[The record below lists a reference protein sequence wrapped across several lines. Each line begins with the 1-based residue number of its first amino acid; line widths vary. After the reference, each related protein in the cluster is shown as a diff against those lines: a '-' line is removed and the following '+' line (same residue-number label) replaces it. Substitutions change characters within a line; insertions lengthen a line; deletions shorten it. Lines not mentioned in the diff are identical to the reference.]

1 MDKGGQ
7 TLFVEDMYTNKYIT
21 CQHWANRSITDF

>member
-21 CQHWANRSITDF
+21 CQHWAKIDL